1 MLRQKAI
8 GEFFSEEMLEIH
20 TTDKGAVN
28 NLAAWAQSGGHQ
40 LVKHEEENNLLKFW
54 IKKDN
59 FLYVNIPLCVYW
71 NKIKEALYMG
81 ETKKTTIV
89 LLSGD
94 YDKAMAAYIIANGA
108 AAYDHEV
115 TIFHT
120 FWGLNALRK
129 EEKVPV
135 QKGFMEKMFAKMMPR
150 GANKM
155 GLSKMNFAGFGPKMI
170 KRIMKKH
177 NAMPLPEL
185 IEMAK
190 EQDVKLIACT
200 MTMDLLG
207 LQKEELLEDI
217 EYAGVAAYLGEAE
230 DGNVNL
236 FI

>member
-1 MLRQKAI
+1 M
-8 GEFFSEEMLEIH
+8 S
-20 TTDKGAVN
+20 
-28 NLAAWAQSGGHQ
+28 
-40 LVKHEEENNLLKFW
+40 
-54 IKKDN
+54 
-59 FLYVNIPLCVYW
+59 
-71 NKIKEALYMG
+71 

-89 LLSGD
+89 LFSGD

-129 EEKVPV
+129 DEDMMIK
-135 QKGFMEKMFAKMMPR
+135 KGFMEKMFGKMMPR
-150 GANKM
+150 GAEKM

-170 KRIMKKH
+170 KDVMKKH
-177 NAMPLPEL
+177 NALSLEQL
-185 IEMAK
+185 IEMAQ
-190 EQDVKLIACT
+190 EQDVKLVACT

-207 LQKEELLEDI
+207 LQKEELLESI
-217 EYAGVAAYLGEAE
+217 EYAGVAAYLADAE